1 MDLSSL
7 VNKEDRRE
15 SQTRWDEL
23 MPEIVDLYLSKN
35 TLAQVRDIM
44 ASKHDFHANIPTYK
58 RKLTAHG
65 VRKNL
70 SAKQKLLLLNRHTLS
85 DSHAS
90 RLRRP
95 IVRNGVRFYL
105 HASPA
110 DTQLHYFSHDHL
122 VTEQVIA
129 ATEQYYTQF
138 HGDAGDWWSIGES
151 FNVFRRA
158 LSQTRKNSVNS
169 SQVPGLTMLNK
180 ACELAPLILQK
191 PLEAIVLFA
200 AYFSQAQWIHMPR
213 ARVVAL
219 DYFARYARSIRS
231 DGRVTQLLLALRD
244 DRVSNEIASLFL
256 SIGVK
261 AASTPGAQFSA
272 AFFEYLVD
280 LRALAIE
287 TGGNPGPAVG
297 LLIEGI
303 LATGDRS
310 LPDTIRL
317 TYARAYMCF
326 WEQDF
331 AGAQKW
337 NTRVLQLTNGD
348 RSRRDWKRE
357 RGALFQLGRIE
368 QLAGHPNEAAAYY
381 WDGLVVALAPEL
393 QEGMEASDK
402 FINLEFLEMLKLIY
416 EGLGNLE
423 QADLMRSRFGEV
435 WRGYAR
441 EFNHI
446 PPVNVS
452 DEATETAE
460 SQDDR
465 R

>member
-1 MDLSSL
+1 MDSPGHAPE
-7 VNKEDRRE
+7 VDRR
-15 SQTRWDEL
+15 QPQARWDEL
-23 MPEIVDLYLSKN
+23 MPEIIDLYLNKN
-35 TLAQVRDIM
+35 TLAQVRDTM

-70 SAKQKLLLLNRHTLS
+70 TAKQKLLLLNRHKLS
-85 DSHAS
+85 DSHDS

-110 DTQLHYFSHDHL
+110 DTQLHHFSHSQKT
-122 VTEQVIA
+122 TEYVIT
-129 ATEQYYTQF
+129 ATEQYYSQF

-219 DYFARYARSIRS
+219 DYFTRYARSVRS
-231 DGRVTQLLLALRD
+231 DSRVSELLLALRD
-244 DRVSNEIASLFL
+244 DRMSNEIASLFL

-261 AASTPGAQFSA
+261 TASATNTQFSA

-297 LLIEGI
+297 QLIESI

-331 AGAQKW
+331 AGAQMW
-337 NTRVLQLTNGD
+337 NTRVLHLTNGD
-348 RSRRDWKRE
+348 RSRRDWKRQ

-381 WDGLVVALAPEL
+381 WDGLVVALAPDI

-416 EGLGNLE
+416 EGLGNFE

-435 WRGYAR
+435 WTGYAR
-441 EFNHI
+441 EFNRI
-446 PPVNVS
+446 PPVDVS
-452 DEATETAE
+452 DEATETAK
-460 SQDDR
+460 SQDNGG
-465 R
+465 